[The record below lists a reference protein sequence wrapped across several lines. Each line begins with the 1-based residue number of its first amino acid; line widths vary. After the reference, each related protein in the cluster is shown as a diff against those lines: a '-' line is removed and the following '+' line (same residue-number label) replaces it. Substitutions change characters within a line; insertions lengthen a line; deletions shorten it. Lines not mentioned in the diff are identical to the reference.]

1 MTLEEAKANY
11 DKALNDFANAVASV
25 ARALHPTDAQLDR
38 RREAAKTLAAA
49 VRDVALAV
57 HEMTCKAAAVYDTPY
72 VADEIKRLFGKV
84 LEEPK

>member
-49 VRDVALAV
+49 VRDVALAAV
-57 HEMTCKAAAVYDTPY
+57 DASYPLTEELGRRAKAK
-72 VADEIKRLFGKV
+72 IKELFGKV